1 MLKWVATIK
10 SNIDKDMELVI
21 ESNTLK
27 NLGHGIRIKSNMD
40 LSLTTLQNIYWGR
53 APALSKTI
61 NITKRYSSVSKL
73 LTANTTTIGVG

>member
-53 APALSKTI
+53 APALGK
-61 NITKRYSSVSKL
+61 NITIIKRYSSITKL
-73 LTANTTTIGVG
+73 PPAYTTAIGVD